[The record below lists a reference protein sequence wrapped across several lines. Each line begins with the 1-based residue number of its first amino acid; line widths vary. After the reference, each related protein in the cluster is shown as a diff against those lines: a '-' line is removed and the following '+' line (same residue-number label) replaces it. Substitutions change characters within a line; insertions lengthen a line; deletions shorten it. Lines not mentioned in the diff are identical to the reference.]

1 MIIFNEPSYI
11 AFVGVLIAISSFAV
25 QLFLC
30 FKTKSKV
37 TKYIPI
43 CLIVLF
49 GMLILLISTG
59 ILGNSS
65 GFLGNAHLLVA
76 AILAVID
83 GLALVGVATA
93 WIVYKL
99 NLQKRDKRRAK

>member
-25 QLFLC
+25 QL

-99 NLQKRDKRRAK
+99 NLQKRDKRRTK